1 MVQWYVGGV
10 GGGGV
15 NEKERKRKRKKAILY
30 GCVKLLTEDLPE
42 GAE

>member
-1 MVQWYVGGV
+1 MKKKGK
-10 GGGGV
+10 
-15 NEKERKRKRKKAILY
+15 EKKKAILY